1 MAAQMLLLITTNY
14 LSHLH
19 LLLLLNLDR
28 RRCRLVHLEGAIWVL
43 HCQSPSMSPTAAS
56 RAVIDGLLRTV
67 TRGLTVRQKP
77 DTLLV
82 AIRLPVAFRFL
93 LIKAHG
99 LDGDRSEL
107 INSLCVGHVGE
118 QVTLNTVFLHIYGL
132 VCLFLA
138 MSLACRLLRSLRS
151 ADATLACLDCLLVAH
166 SHLIK
171 HGYDNATID
180 WPRSRIAVEVQAC
193 RQGLPQAYVLLVV
206 GAEDV
211 VCCLL
216 VLWYSRRQRT
226 V

>member
-1 MAAQMLLLITTNY
+1 M
-14 LSHLH
+14 
-19 LLLLLNLDR
+19 
-28 RRCRLVHLEGAIWVL
+28 
-43 HCQSPSMSPTAAS
+43 
-56 RAVIDGLLRTV
+56 
-67 TRGLTVRQKP
+67 
-77 DTLLV
+77 
-82 AIRLPVAFRFL
+82 AFRFL

-216 VLWYSRRQRT
+216 ILRYSRRQCAVRNVRCGSLVRWISRKSIDESELLRALHHTIGSFLVQRDFLFGSRWSLNDHVTAT
-226 V
+226 VG